1 VLDRGQSLLFPLIED
16 DAVLGH
22 TASGAPLLA
31 MLGAGSLLSV
41 PLLGSRGVR
50 GALTLIR
57 RSNRGSFRL
66 ADLGLIEEI
75 GEHIGLALP
84 PRPST

>member
-1 VLDRGQSLLFPLIED
+1 
-16 DAVLGH
+16 
-22 TASGAPLLA
+22 
-31 MLGAGSLLSV
+31 V
-41 PLLGSRGVR
+41 PLRGSRGVR

-84 PRPST
+84 PR